1 MIVDR
6 IENAHLYYGIA
17 PHIDAAL
24 RFLQEGKLDNIAQ
37 LSITMAT
44 LKSAA
49 PNTPPAAVNSAKT
62 RTIENLRTSTSAWRA
77 WMYWATTTSGK

>member
-37 LSITMAT
+37 LSIDNGNVKISCTEYT
-44 LKSAA
+44 TRSCEQCKKENHRKYKTYQLPLKH
-49 PNTPPAAVNSAKT
+49 PI
-62 RTIENLRTSTSAWRA
+62 R
-77 WMYWATTTSGK
+77 